1 MRKYLAVAI
10 LLCASVA
17 WASTLNANLLSADLS
32 AGMNITVP
40 LNRPDCESIGYVHA
54 WEYPTTIMTT
64 LLYCPDDPGCND
76 PAPTRVCLNCGKRQV
91 KPKPT
96 KHAWEDVK

>member
-17 WASTLNANLLSADLS
+17 GASTLNANLLSADLS

-40 LNRPDCESIGYVHA
+40 PNRSDCESIGYVHA
-54 WEYPTTIMTT
+54 WVDTTPNVYYTI
-64 LLYCPDDPGCND
+64 YCPSDPDCGS

-96 KHAWEDVK
+96 KHPWEDVK